1 MKSPTYSPI
10 LLYPCG
16 HTFCAKVCTN
26 RIINGDLLVLRLGQ
40 CLEIHTVTNRK
51 KTCPYCRQR
60 IVSQALN
67 LSLQKLI
74 NNFVALQKNPAPAH
88 QSFDPGAQ
96 SQYGEKLRQAETRS
110 RILQCALANSVE
122 AKAKLARDIADA
134 QRKVVQLES
143 REQETKVRLE
153 KVNLEYH
160 RVLSEMRENQDNLA
174 TLQKYQ
180 DEETAKVNLIQ
191 ETLKNLRKEYLLM
204 EDAVAPQ
211 AQASPPLPPQVL
223 VLIKEESLH
232 HENERSPKESA
243 ESSSPVVVIIT
254 VQEQQPSCSYDSS
267 KPQEIATAAS
277 SAQQQHNHELV
288 CRVCQLGS
296 PEVRGELMELACVC
310 KDDLAVAHRRCAEA
324 WFQIRGNRRCEIC
337 GKIVTNITVKRGMWS
352 RVTRIINPEV
362 EPSRH
367 PHCNVLV
374 TLFTMA
380 ILLPLFVRLAIY
392 R

>member
-1 MKSPTYSPI
+1 M
-10 LLYPCG
+10 
-16 HTFCAKVCTN
+16 
-26 RIINGDLLVLRLGQ
+26 
-40 CLEIHTVTNRK
+40 LE
-51 KTCPYCRQR
+51 RQTTGKD
-60 IVSQALN
+60 SS
-67 LSLQKLI
+67 LSL
-74 NNFVALQKNPAPAH
+74 
-88 QSFDPGAQ
+88 
-96 SQYGEKLRQAETRS
+96 
-110 RILQCALANSVE
+110 SV
-122 AKAKLARDIADA
+122 
-134 QRKVVQLES
+134 Q
-143 REQETKVRLE
+143 
-153 KVNLEYH
+153 
-160 RVLSEMRENQDNLA
+160 
-174 TLQKYQ
+174 
-180 DEETAKVNLIQ
+180 
-191 ETLKNLRKEYLLM
+191 EYLLM

-223 VLIKEESLH
+223 VLIKEESLTASPH
-232 HENERSPKESA
+232 HENERRPKESA

-277 SAQQQHNHELV
+277 SAQQQQHHELV

-337 GKIVTNITVKRGMWS
+337 GKIVTNITLKRGMWS